1 MTLISNS
8 LAVLVTL
15 LSINAPEHGVVLVG
29 IVISGGGIKIKNTFG
44 QEILL
49 LEYLIRNAGN
59 LS

>member
-1 MTLISNS
+1 M
-8 LAVLVTL
+8 LVTL

-29 IVISGGGIKIKNTFG
+29 IVIWGGGGGGGGIKIKNTFG

-49 LEYLIRNAGN
+49 FEYLIRNAGN